1 MNLKSTKG
9 LVLVLF
15 LTAVVILLSVCDVVI
30 ICTAPW
36 WLHTLYKSDFAG
48 LRIMLGYNYSM
59 TGVIYPLM
67 LTFFII
73 SGLLCL
79 GILAAAFRI
88 LNRIRQNNAFCVGNA
103 ISLRNAAA
111 CSLGLFIIFMSKMF
125 FSPSIL
131 TLVCGGMF
139 LLFAL
144 FVMVMSQLVRAA
156 AQIKEENDLTI

>member
-1 MNLKSTKG
+1 MESRSTKW
-9 LVLVLF
+9 L
-15 LTAVVILLSVCDVVI
+15 VILLSAVVLILSALDI
-30 ICTAPW
+30 IIISTSPW

-48 LRIMLGYNYSM
+48 LKLMLGYNYTMSS
-59 TGVIYPLM
+59 VIYPLM

-88 LNRIRQNNAFCVGNA
+88 LGRIRHNSPFCIGNA
-103 ISLRNAAA
+103 MSLRNASI
-111 CSLGLFIIFMSKMF
+111 CSFGLFIVFIIKMF

-139 LLFAL
+139 LLFSL
-144 FVMVMSQLVRAA
+144 FVLVMSQLVRVAA
-156 AQIKEENDLTI
+156 GIKEENDLTI